1 MRCKVC
7 QSEID
12 KGIAKCSK
20 CGFPVLQ
27 MTQGTAA
34 EEEKMNKLA
43 ESYKSKKME
52 NVRISLIVYT
62 NAMDTD
68 RAKVVREDEI
78 LLASGS
84 SLNVGKICWYP
95 EKFARQSGHC
105 QLNLKIVTSNG
116 AVKNIKVPLK
126 NPNIM
131 DFWKVGIYPM
141 EGMEFKVVLGNETS
155 YSCSD
160 KFSFL

>member
-1 MRCKVC
+1 MKCKVC

-12 KGIAKCSK
+12 KGITKCSK

-34 EEEKMNKLA
+34 EEEKLNKLA
-43 ESYKSKKME
+43 ESFKKKKME
-52 NVRISLIVYT
+52 NVRISLVVYT
-62 NAMDTD
+62 NAMDEY
-68 RAKVVREDEI
+68 RVKVVRTDEI

-84 SLNVGKICWYP
+84 HLDVGKILWYP
-95 EKFARQSGHC
+95 EKFARQSGDCH
-105 QLNLKIVTSNG
+105 LNMKVTGSDGN
-116 AVKNIKVPLK
+116 VKNFKVSLK

-141 EGMEFKVVLGNETS
+141 DGMEFKVVVGNETS
-155 YSCSD
+155 YSSSD